1 MRKWVTVRKY
11 KILSNLERIGK
22 NWHGLRP
29 EIGDLRLVSGKSFPI
44 WRKLERIGRMERRG
58 FCLVLWSCG
67 SPVGQAQTVFGHAV
81 GEVLQVGLQYAHHLL
96 HRRGVLRRQVVR

>member
-22 NWHGLRP
+22 DWRSCRP
-29 EIGDLRLVSGKSFPI
+29 EIGELRLISGKSFPI

-67 SPVGQAQTVFGHAV
+67 SPIGQAQTVFGHAV
-81 GEVLQVGLQYAHHLL
+81 GEVLQVGLQGAHHLL